1 MNYISNTI
9 INQNKI
15 IILLFIM
22 MESLLYSQQ
31 LPHNLSQDEKNRLN
45 EIGINRTITDPPDSI
60 LYAPAEFDSVA
71 GILFAWESY
80 TTLLTQLI

>member
-22 MESLLYSQQ
+22 MESLLFSQQ

-60 LYAPAEFDSVA
+60 LYAPA
-71 GILFAWESY
+71 
-80 TTLLTQLI
+80 

>member
-15 IILLFIM
+15 IILLFFM
-22 MESLLYSQQ
+22 MESLLFSQQ

-45 EIGINRTITDPPDSI
+45 EIV
-60 LYAPAEFDSVA
+60 EK
-71 GILFAWESY
+71 
-80 TTLLTQLI
+80 